1 MEYIIKGQKPEAF
14 FRHFEEISAIPRGS
28 GNEEAVSAFL
38 MQFAQKNGLTAW
50 RDAVYNVVIVKPASA
65 GYEDAPSVILQGHT
79 DMVCEKN
86 AATQHDFLTEG
97 IRLIQEGNILR
108 ADGTT
113 LGADNGVAV
122 AMMMTIL
129 EDQTL
134 CQPALYCIF
143 TVQEETGLTGAKELD
158 GSRIPARLLINLDSG
173 GLGHGTVSCAG
184 GMRVHMR
191 RTCHFEPCTLP
202 ALAVRIRGLLGGH
215 SGTEIGL
222 GRGNA
227 NKLMG
232 RILYALLQ
240 TVPDMSLSEIAGG
253 SKDNAIPRECDAVC
267 VFSTEKDRNCAVDL
281 VRKIE
286 SDIVRELGD
295 ADPGF
300 SVLTESV
307 QATQKMAD
315 ADARAL
321 IELLMLAPNGVRDRN
336 ENAGGF
342 IVRSL
347 NLGVIRMEEKTAVLV
362 FAPRSSVA
370 TLQQQIEE
378 ELKLLAKTFSF
389 SVEIHD
395 AYPGWAYNP
404 ESPLRRLFCDVWKE
418 QTGGTFVTEAIHAGL
433 ECGLFC
439 DKLPGLD
446 AIAVGADCT
455 GCHTPDESLDMTS
468 IEPLY
473 RLVSEV
479 LARIRQ

>member
-28 GNEEAVSAFL
+28 GNEEAISAFL
-38 MQFAQKNGLTAW
+38 LRFAKENGLTAW
-50 RDAVYNVVIVKPASA
+50 RDAVYNVVIVKPAST
-65 GYEDAPSVILQGHT
+65 GYENAPSVMLQGHT

-86 AATQHDFLTEG
+86 AATTHDFLTEG
-97 IRLIQEGNILR
+97 IRLIQDGSVLR

-129 EDQTL
+129 EDKTL
-134 CQPALYCIF
+134 AHPALYCVF
-143 TVQEETGLTGAKELD
+143 TVQEETGLVGAKELD
-158 GSRIPARLLINLDSG
+158 GSKIPARLLINMVSEG
-173 GLGHGTVSCAG
+173 PGHGTVSCAG

-191 RTCHFEPCTLP
+191 RACHSAPCTLP
-202 ALAVRIRGLLGGH
+202 ALAVRIRGLQGGH

-232 RILYALLQ
+232 RILYG
-240 TVPDMSLSEIAGG
+240 LSQAVLGMGLSSVEGG

-267 VFSTEKDRNCAVDL
+267 LFSTEEDRKKAVSL
-281 VRKIE
+281 I
-286 SDIVRELGD
+286 REMEAEIAQELRE

-300 SVLTESV
+300 AVLTEQTSA
-307 QATQKMAD
+307 QTKMAD
-315 ADARAL
+315 EDAQAL
-321 IELLMLAPNGVRDRN
+321 IGLLMLAPNGVCDRN

-347 NLGVIRMEEKTAVLV
+347 NLGVIRMEDDTVTVV

-370 TLQQQIEE
+370 SLQEQTEA
-378 ELKLLAKTFSF
+378 ELRLLAKTLGF
-389 SVEIHD
+389 EAETHD

-404 ESPLRRLFCDVWKE
+404 ESPLRRLFSEVWKE
-418 QTGGTFVTEAIHAGL
+418 QSGKEFVTEAIHAGL

-446 AIAVGADCT
+446 AIAVGAGCT
-455 GCHTPDESLDMTS
+455 GCHTPDEAMDMTT

-473 RLVSEV
+473 QLVKGV
-479 LARIRQ
+479 LERIH

>member
-28 GNEEAVSAFL
+28 GNEEAISAFL
-38 MQFAQKNGLTAW
+38 LRFAEENGLTAW
-50 RDAVYNVVIVKPASA
+50 RDAVYNVVIVKPAST
-65 GYEDAPSVILQGHT
+65 GYENAPSVMLQGHT

-86 AATQHDFLTEG
+86 AATAHDFLKEG
-97 IRLIQEGNILR
+97 IHLVQDGNILR

-129 EDQTL
+129 EDKTL
-134 CQPALYCIF
+134 AHPALYCVF
-143 TVQEETGLTGAKELD
+143 TVQEETGLVGAKELD
-158 GSRIPARLLINLDSG
+158 GSKIPARLLINLDSE
-173 GLGHGTVSCAG
+173 GLGCGTVSCAG
-184 GMRVHMR
+184 GMCVHMR
-191 RTCHFEPCTLP
+191 RACHSVPCALS
-202 ALAVRIRGLLGGH
+202 ALAVRVRGLQGGH

-232 RILYALLQ
+232 RILYGLSQA
-240 TVPDMSLSEIAGG
+240 VPGMGLSSVEGG

-267 VFSTEKDRNCAVDL
+267 LFSTEEDQQKAVSL
-281 VRKIE
+281 I
-286 SDIVRELGD
+286 REMEAEIAQELRE

-300 SVLTESV
+300 AVLTEQTSA
-307 QATQKMAD
+307 QTKMAD
-315 ADARAL
+315 EDAQAL
-321 IELLMLAPNGVRDRN
+321 IGLLMLAPNGVRDRN

-347 NLGVIRMEEKTAVLV
+347 NLGVIRMEDDAVTVV

-370 TLQQQIEE
+370 SLQEQMEA
-378 ELKLLAKTFSF
+378 ELCLLAKTLGF
-389 SVEIHD
+389 EAETHD

-404 ESPLRRLFCDVWKE
+404 ESPLRRLFSEVWKE
-418 QTGGTFVTEAIHAGL
+418 QSGKEFVTEAIHAGL
-433 ECGLFC
+433 ECGLFS

-446 AIAVGADCT
+446 AIAVGAGCT
-455 GCHTPDESLDMTS
+455 GCHTPDEAMDMTT

-473 RLVSEV
+473 QLVKGV
-479 LARIRQ
+479 LERIH